1 MNRHNN
7 YLCQWL
13 WDLVKEDMTIEFLKM
28 HGLGNDF
35 IVIDTRNQSLPD
47 HPAFFR
53 ALADRKRGVGC
64 DQFALIEAPRDD
76 QSDLYVRL
84 LNSDGSEVGMCGNAL
99 RCVVGHFW
107 DKADRRDPGQLVLAT
122 QSGYYPARRID
133 DAQSQVMMGK
143 AATQW
148 QQIPLRAEQDVLQ
161 VRLDGLD
168 QLPDGGVMNIGNPH
182 IVFVVPDALNVPLSD
197 WGPRVENH
205 AVFPERTNVEFIQ
218 IMAPD
223 HIRMRVWERGAG
235 VTEACGS
242 GACASAWI
250 AHQRGLV
257 QSPVRVEMDGGSLII
272 TIDADG
278 TIHQSGPYATAFA
291 GEFDPATVEISA

>member
-1 MNRHNN
+1 
-7 YLCQWL
+7 
-13 WDLVKEDMTIEFLKM
+13 MTISFLKM

-35 IVIDTRNQSLPD
+35 IIIDLRSQTIPD

-64 DQFALIEAPRDD
+64 DQFALIEHPRDER
-76 QSDLYVRL
+76 SDLYVRL

-107 DKADRRDPGQLVLAT
+107 DKTPRRNAEQMVLAT

-133 DAQSQVMMGK
+133 GTQSQVMMGR

-148 QQIPLRAEQDVLQ
+148 QKIPLNAEQHHLR
-161 VRLDGLD
+161 VRLRNLD

-182 IVFVVPDALNVPLSD
+182 VVFVVDDAMDVPLSD
-197 WGPRVENH
+197 WGPKIETH
-205 AVFPERTNVEFIQ
+205 TVFPERTNVEFIQ
-218 IMAPD
+218 IMTPD

-235 VTEACGS
+235 ITEACGS

-250 AHQRGLV
+250 AYQRGLV
-257 QSPVRVEMDGGSLII
+257 QSPVRVEMDGGSLTI

-278 TIHQSGPYATAFA
+278 TIHQSGPYTVAFA
-291 GEFDPATVEISA
+291 GEFDPAQLEMSH